1 MTQKTKSKTAMN
13 LLEKYSQSYAII
25 MNENMKLKQLL
36 EDSEI
41 NLSITKN
48 LLNKFT
54 SDNNKS
60 DNMLYIKTYE
70 DENMIL
76 KKRIDQLSSELDDMN
91 YKYSIIEQTLI
102 HKSRGDAELISK
114 LEEKVFLLEN
124 KLEEKKS
131 IIKSFTYI
139 NTKIKKMI
147 HTIKNE
153 QLSIDYIESNP
164 TQNLL
169 SLSNQYNNLLDN
181 YNILSNKFKV
191 STQQKKNITNEK
203 NRIQDEND
211 RLKELLKE
219 QVKYGQIQYK
229 VLNNEIQKSKRVSNT
244 KLEIREN
251 REYKENE
258 LLNNY
263 ANSYLE
269 DEKFKRDK
277 KSNNNSINEGI
288 SCFSDM
294 NKGISNAVLKNI
306 ENVQCDSYVEV
317 LKLSRISSHDIKIL
331 KSSSNIISNK
341 VSEALEIF
349 ERVLMDKEVHIELLI
364 SENEKLSKEINK
376 LNELLNI
383 EIISNDNDNQ
393 IDKFAK
399 KEIINS
405 NFYLNTSE
413 DEKRI
418 RTCFKK
424 S

>member
-1 MTQKTKSKTAMN
+1 
-13 LLEKYSQSYAII
+13 
-25 MNENMKLKQLL
+25 
-36 EDSEI
+36 
-41 NLSITKN
+41 
-48 LLNKFT
+48 LLN
-54 SDNNKS
+54 
-60 DNMLYIKTYE
+60 
-70 DENMIL
+70 
-76 KKRIDQLSSELDDMN
+76 
-91 YKYSIIEQTLI
+91 
-102 HKSRGDAELISK
+102 
-114 LEEKVFLLEN
+114 
-124 KLEEKKS
+124 
-131 IIKSFTYI
+131 
-139 NTKIKKMI
+139 
-147 HTIKNE
+147 
-153 QLSIDYIESNP
+153 
-164 TQNLL
+164 
-169 SLSNQYNNLLDN
+169 NQYNNLLDN

-191 STQQKKNITNEK
+191 STLQKKTITNEK
-203 NRIQDEND
+203 NRVQDEND

-229 VLNNEIQKSKRVSNT
+229 VLNNEIQKSKRLPNI
-244 KLEIREN
+244 KLETREN
-251 REYKENE
+251 REYKETE

-263 ANSYLE
+263 ANSYLD

-277 KSNNNSINEGI
+277 KSNNNSIHEEK

-317 LKLSRISSHDIKIL
+317 LKLSRMTSHDIKIL
-331 KSSSNIISNK
+331 KSSSNIISMK

-364 SENEKLSKEINK
+364 SENEKLIKEVNK

-413 DEKRI
+413 DERRI
-418 RTCFKK
+418 RTCFKQSK
-424 S
+424 PD